1 MRYTQLRSF
10 YAVAKL
16 GSFAKAAD
24 YLHIS
29 QPTITAQVKELE
41 EQYNVCLFYRKRNNN
56 TLTNVGKQLLEQV
69 KMIFSLEE
77 KTRKM
82 LIANGNLTMGTLT
95 FGAVSP
101 AAAMPIIE
109 QFHKQYPKIEIQ
121 LIPGSSSTIMEGIL
135 NGELDVAILATDEKH
150 PDLYSIHITEQP
162 IVLVVPNHLSFA
174 KKGAIS
180 LKEIANIPLIHRDRG
195 SSTRKILERA
205 LSKQKITPSATLEV
219 ASREG
224 AREASISGLGVSYV
238 GLHEF
243 QPHPDISLI
252 RIKDAE
258 LVSKSYLIYSKEMSN
273 LPMVKAVV
281 EIITQMKRDK
291 KSPYNDGLKS
301 EEEIN

>member
-41 EQYNVCLFYRKRNNN
+41 EQYNVCLFFRKRNNN
-56 TLTNVGKQLLEQV
+56 TLTNVGKQLFEQV
-69 KMIFSLEE
+69 KMLFSLEE

-82 LIANGNLTMGTLT
+82 LISNGNLTMGTLN

-109 QFHKQYPKIEIQ
+109 QFHKQYSQIEIK
-121 LIPGSSSTIMEGIL
+121 LIPGSSSNIMEGIL

-150 PDLYSIHITEQP
+150 PDLLSIPITEQP
-162 IVLVVPNHLSFA
+162 IVLAVPNHLPLA
-174 KKGAIS
+174 KKKSATLMDIQS
-180 LKEIANIPLIHRDRG
+180 IPLVHRDRG
-195 SSTRKILERA
+195 SSTRKIFEKA
-205 LSKQKITPSATLEV
+205 LQKEKIVLSTTIEIG
-219 ASREG
+219 SREG
-224 AREASISGLGVSYV
+224 AREASIAGLGVSYV

-243 QPHPDISLI
+243 QPHPNITMVT
-252 RIKDAE
+252 IKDVD
-258 LVSKSYLIYSKEMSN
+258 LLSKSYLIYSKEMAS

-281 EIITQMKRDK
+281 DIIDQ
-291 KSPYNDGLKS
+291 S
-301 EEEIN
+301 

>member
-41 EQYNVCLFYRKRNNN
+41 EQYNVCLFFRKRNNN
-56 TLTNVGKQLLEQV
+56 TLTNVGKQLFEQV
-69 KMIFSLEE
+69 KMLFSLEE

-82 LIANGNLTMGTLT
+82 LISNGNLTMGTLN

-109 QFHKQYPKIEIQ
+109 QFHKQYSQIEIK
-121 LIPGSSSTIMEGIL
+121 LIPGSSSNIMEGIL

-150 PDLYSIHITEQP
+150 PDLLSIPITEQP
-162 IVLVVPNHLSFA
+162 IVLAVPNHLPLA
-174 KKGAIS
+174 KKKSATLMDIQS
-180 LKEIANIPLIHRDRG
+180 IPLVHRDRG
-195 SSTRKILERA
+195 SSTRKIFEKA
-205 LSKQKITPSATLEV
+205 LQKEKIVLSTTIEIG
-219 ASREG
+219 SREG
-224 AREASISGLGVSYV
+224 AREASIAGLGVSYV

-243 QPHPDISLI
+243 QPHPNITMVT
-252 RIKDAE
+252 IKDVD
-258 LVSKSYLIYSKEMSN
+258 LLSKSYLIYSKEMAS

-281 EIITQMKRDK
+281 DII
-291 KSPYNDGLKS
+291 
-301 EEEIN
+301 E